1 MDKKRVIFLCT
12 HNSARSQMA
21 EGMLNHLRGDRYQ
34 AFSAGTEPEV
44 VHPLAIR
51 VMTEIGIDIS
61 GYRSKHV
68 REFIGQPVDIV
79 ITVCDHAREA
89 CPIFPGAREV
99 RHESFTDPSAVT
111 GCDEEKLASF
121 RSVRDAIHVW
131 LDKELA

>member
-1 MDKKRVIFLCT
+1 
-12 HNSARSQMA
+12 MA

-34 AFSAGTEPEV
+34 AFSAGTEPGI
-44 VHPLAIR
+44 VHPLAVR
-51 VMTEIGIDIS
+51 VMAEIGIDIS
-61 GYRSKHV
+61 GHRAKHA
-68 REFIGQPVDIV
+68 REFIGQPVDIA

-99 RHESFTDPSAVT
+99 QHESFPDPSAVT
-111 GCDEEKLASF
+111 GCDEEKMAAF